1 MKKGKTFKRALSL
14 VLSFIILTTM
24 FATLSCTV
32 SADEIEKVIENNS
45 KQVVLYDFTDATAY
59 RGQYLAYIA
68 SNCNDTVINVNF
80 KYYLKASRVGDFAD
94 EIYVRNW
101 AISQDAATGNL
112 PNASDGSTYLR
123 NGMGSYSITYTS
135 TKDAFKMGVSL
146 QQHGG
151 VTNAKL
157 YVWDFS
163 ITLNGTAVDTY
174 LLNTP
179 ATSTDVSI
187 CSKKAVSYQEM
198 LNNKRAWHINFNSVA
213 NQKFLSASNLFVPNK
228 KVEVS
233 FNYYLKGE
241 CNNNTYIYVSK
252 VGAGALGD
260 YKTDDTIVTNKLLE
274 GTHSFKTVFDPLTD
288 NATYAIAFQVG
299 GSNLNADLY
308 IYDFEIY
315 VNGVRQV
322 TKADPLHGYGTV
334 PEGITITETTYYD
347 VMNQRE
353 ALLLDYSGLAQCK
366 GAYIYNGTLSSD
378 CTFSL
383 SFNYK
388 ILNTTSKTEIYV
400 QNAVAG
406 GSYGDR
412 LISDGREHY
421 YSYQGEA
428 STGSFAINLATVI
441 EGSNADIYMWDIRL
455 VTSESQVN
463 TIHSVSVSSDTLYAI
478 TYDHIA
484 YSDVVDVDKAYLY
497 DFSTATPAINNSGNW
512 TRWTYKI
519 STNPYY
525 SETKLQTDNPSVTIY
540 FDYYLANA
548 NDGDLAVRNVAGGSM
563 PDDTTGSNLLLAGRH
578 SFSITGKTISYFGTG
593 TAGNLLVA
601 IVPNKEGIIDAK
613 LYIWNVYMTCG
624 DTDISKPMG
633 GLYNTSFVGP
643 DVTETTVGDIE
654 NKGDANNDGKINVFD
669 LIRFKRNLINGTSI
683 DVVNTNIDKNTKIDA
698 FDLAAIKRVILQGKL
713 PSSNTLK
720 VLCIG
725 NSFSNNTSQYTSQ
738 IAAAMGKKLE
748 ISSLFYGGC
757 SPQKHLDFYNSDEA
771 AYTLYTNGKQVT
783 PSGTLV
789 TSKEVLSAKQYDI
802 ISFQGV
808 YVGMDVKSS
817 FDPLKELSQKVR
829 THQPNAEFVLNMTWA
844 NCQEYL
850 TKYNKGVY
858 SNDVLGE
865 LYFSR
870 SVANYEYI
878 AAELGG
884 IDMVPV
890 GLAIQNAKRSG
901 DFTDDYSKETS
912 LFNDDVSH
920 LSNVGKYLASA
931 VWVQYLFDDIDIR
944 NLNYTITNVS
954 EAQATLLEQLAYN
967 AVKG

>member
-1 MKKGKTFKRALSL
+1 MKKGKFLKQVLCLILTFILAVSAFTT
-14 VLSFIILTTM
+14 LSF
-24 FATLSCTV
+24 TV
-32 SADEIEKVIENNS
+32 
-45 KQVVLYDFTDATAY
+45 
-59 RGQYLAYIA
+59 
-68 SNCNDTVINVNF
+68 
-80 KYYLKASRVGDFAD
+80 FAD
-94 EIYVRNW
+94 E
-101 AISQDAATGNL
+101 S
-112 PNASDGSTYLR
+112 S
-123 NGMGSYSITYTS
+123 
-135 TKDAFKMGVSL
+135 
-146 QQHGG
+146 
-151 VTNAKL
+151 
-157 YVWDFS
+157 
-163 ITLNGTAVDTY
+163 TAVDNE
-174 LLNTP
+174 LNKE
-179 ATSTDVSI
+179 SL
-187 CSKKAVSYQEM
+187 Y
-198 LNNKRAWHINFNSVA
+198 NKTAWHINFNSVA
-213 NQKFLSASNLFVPNK
+213 NNKYFAASNLSDYNK
-228 KVEVS
+228 KVEVF

-241 CNNNTYIYVSK
+241 CTDTTYIYVSK
-252 VGAGALGD
+252 VGAGNLGT
-260 YKTDDTIVTNKLLE
+260 YLTDGRISTNKLLE
-274 GTHSFKTVFDPLTD
+274 GTHSFTTVFDPLTD
-288 NATYAIAFQVG
+288 NSTYAISFQVAG
-299 GSNLNADLY
+299 INLTADLY

-315 VNGVRQV
+315 LDGVKQV
-322 TKADPLHGYGTV
+322 TNADPLHGYGT
-334 PEGITITETTYYD
+334 PAAGITITETTYYD

-388 ILNTTSKTEIYV
+388 ILNTTSKDEIYV
-400 QNAVAG
+400 QNAVAC

-428 STGSFAINLATVI
+428 STGSFAINFATAKA
-441 EGSNADIYMWDIRL
+441 GSNADIYLWDIRL

-512 TRWTYKI
+512 TRWAYKI

-548 NDGDLAVRNVAGGSM
+548 DDGDLAVRNVAGGSM

-624 DTDISKPMG
+624 DTDISNPTG

-643 DVTETTVGDIE
+643 DVTETTVSDIE

-683 DVVNTNIDKNTKIDA
+683 DVVNTNIDKNIKIDA
-698 FDLAAIKRVILQGKL
+698 SDLAAIKRVILQGEL
-713 PSSNTLK
+713 PNAKTLK
-720 VLCIG
+720 ILCIG

-738 IAAAMGKKLE
+738 IAAAMGKRLE

-757 SPQKHLDFYNSDEA
+757 SPQNHLDFYNNDEA
-771 AYTLYTNGKQVT
+771 KYTLYTNGKQMT
-783 PSGTLV
+783 PAGTNV
-789 TSKEVLSAKQYDI
+789 TSKEVLTAKQYDI
-802 ISFQGV
+802 ITFQGV
-808 YVGMDVKSS
+808 YIGMDVKSS
-817 FDPLKELSQKVR
+817 FTPLIELSAKVR
-829 THQPNAEFVLNMTWA
+829 THQPNAQFMLNMTWA
-844 NCQEYL
+844 NCQEFL
-850 TKYNKGVY
+850 IKYNSGAY
-858 SNDVLGE
+858 TDDTLGE
-865 LYFSR
+865 LYYQKA
-870 SVANYEYI
+870 VANYEYI

-884 IDMVPV
+884 IEMVPV
-890 GLAIQNAKRSG
+890 GEAIQIAKRSG
-901 DFTDDYSKETS
+901 DFTDDYGNDAS
-912 LFNDDVSH
+912 LFNDDISH
-920 LSNVGKYLASA
+920 LSNVGKYLASC
-931 VWVQYLFDDIDIR
+931 VWVQYLYDDIDIR
-944 NLNYTITNVS
+944 NLNYTLTGVS
-954 EAQATLLEQLAYN
+954 DLQATLLEQIAYN
-967 AVKG
+967 TVKG